1 MSFRYDRSKGF
12 TRDFGIATSLV
23 NEAHN
28 NSITPTSG
36 KYVRTSS
43 KL

>member
-28 NSITPTSG
+28 N
-36 KYVRTSS
+36 
-43 KL
+43 